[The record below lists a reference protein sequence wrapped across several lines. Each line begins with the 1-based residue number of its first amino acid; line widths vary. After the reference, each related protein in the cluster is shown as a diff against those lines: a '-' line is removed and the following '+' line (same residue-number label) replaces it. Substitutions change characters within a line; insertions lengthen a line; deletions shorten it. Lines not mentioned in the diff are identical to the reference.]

1 MDFFSYQPADPASP
15 FYLEPFG
22 LYHWLAMGFFICLAV
37 AIVVIRKA
45 IRASDKENII
55 LTTSTLI
62 AIFFEISLHVAEYF
76 SKPFHEF
83 VRGAIPIELCAI
95 TLWLAVI
102 LCATKWR
109 FVFELLYFWGLG
121 AVASL
126 LFADNHGAG
135 PDRFRYYQYFTTHGY
150 TVLVIVYFAAVRGYR
165 IGFRSLVKAVGIL
178 FPITLAV
185 RFLDLAFSGK
195 PWEFNYMFL
204 LYPPD
209 VSTPIE
215 NFGSGWSYYF
225 AFIGLCTALMVLAWL
240 PWGVANRTGRLKSY
254 PNVV

>member
-1 MDFFSYQPADPASP
+1 MNFFSYQPVDPSSP
-15 FYLEPFG
+15 FYLESFG
-22 LYHWLAMGFFICLAV
+22 LYHWLAMGFFMVLAL
-37 AIVVIRKA
+37 AIIVFRKA
-45 IRASDKENII
+45 IRSSGKERI
-55 LTTSTLI
+55 LLATSTII
-62 AIFFEISLHVAEYF
+62 AIFFEVSLHIAEYF

-83 VRGAIPIELCAI
+83 VRSAIPLELCAI

-102 LCATKWR
+102 LCVTRKH

-126 LFADNHGAG
+126 LFADDYGAG
-135 PDRFRYYQYFTTHGY
+135 PDRFRYYQYFSTHGY

-165 IGFRSLVKAVGIL
+165 IRFRSLVKAVGIL

-185 RFLDLAFSGK
+185 RFVDLAFSGK

-204 LYPPD
+204 LSPPD

-225 AFIGLCTALMVLAWL
+225 AFIALSTVLMLVAWL
-240 PWGVANRTGRLKSY
+240 PWVIVGTFGRSGKTKAG
-254 PNVV
+254 